1 MNRKLKSPK
10 DRKRKRRHLRVRR
23 KIVGTTERPRVCVFR
38 SNLHIYAQIVD
49 DLTGQ
54 TLVAASSLKVTVPR
68 QKPAAASEPTEPAAA
83 AVEAP
88 EAAPEAPKG
97 KKKGDKAADKKGDKK
112 GDKKSDKKGDKKG
125 EKKDRPVGRKILQA
139 REVGR
144 LLAEAAKAKGI
155 KKVRFDRGGY
165 LYHGRVAALA
175 QALREGGL
183 EL

>member
-112 GDKKSDKKGDKKG
+112 SDKKG

>member
-23 KIVGTTERPRVCVFR
+23 KIVGTAERPRVCVFR

-54 TLVAASSLKVTVPR
+54 TLAAASSLKVTIPR
-68 QKPAAASEPTEPAAA
+68 QKPTAASEPAPA

-97 KKKGDKAADKKGDKK
+97 KKKGDKAADKKGEKK
-112 GDKKSDKKGDKKG
+112 GDKKSEKKG
-125 EKKDRPVGRKILQA
+125 EKKDRPIGSKILQA

>member
-1 MNRKLKSPK
+1 MKPKLKSPK

-23 KIVGTTERPRVCVFR
+23 KIVGTAERPRVCVFR

-54 TLVAASSLKVTVPR
+54 TIAAASSLKVTIP
-68 QKPAAASEPTEPAAA
+68 QQTPAATGPVATEPAAA
-83 AVEAP
+83 AVET
-88 EAAPEAPKG
+88 APEAPKG
-97 KKKGDKAADKKGDKK
+97 KKKGDKAADKKGEKK
-112 GDKKSDKKGDKKG
+112 GEKKGDKKG
-125 EKKDRPVGRKILQA
+125 EKKERPVGRKILQA

>member
-97 KKKGDKAADKKGDKK
+97 KKKGDKAADKKGEKK
-112 GDKKSDKKGDKKG
+112 GDK
-125 EKKDRPVGRKILQA
+125 RK
-139 REVGR
+139 
-144 LLAEAAKAKGI
+144 
-155 KKVRFDRGGY
+155 
-165 LYHGRVAALA
+165 
-175 QALREGGL
+175 
-183 EL
+183 

>member
-1 MNRKLKSPK
+1 MKPKLKSPK
-10 DRKRKRRHLRVRR
+10 DRKRKRRHLRVRG

-54 TLVAASSLKVTVPR
+54 TIAAASSLKVTIP
-68 QKPAAASEPTEPAAA
+68 QQTPAATGPVAAEPAAA
-83 AVEAP
+83 AVET
-88 EAAPEAPKG
+88 APEAPKG
-97 KKKGDKAADKKGDKK
+97 KKKGDKAADKKGEKK
-112 GDKKSDKKGDKKG
+112 GEKKSEKKGDKKG
-125 EKKDRPVGRKILQA
+125 EKKERPVGRKILQA

-175 QALREGGL
+175 EALREGGL